1 MSNGFTKSWLRW
13 RYRLFFGIAVLVL
26 LPNFYR
32 NHGAV
37 VDSAYYT
44 DWQTRY
50 DRLIVAR
57 LVKTRQDGFFSAGG
71 LMGLGDVT
79 EIGYESR
86 TNRHQFNTYFNNE
99 KFETYYVYKSN

>member
-1 MSNGFTKSWLRW
+1 MFDFDPQQKVNKMPRGRFIPI
-13 RYRLFFGIAVLVL
+13 LFFLASTLLL

-32 NHGAV
+32 NEWSV

-50 DRLIVAR
+50 DRLVVAR

-71 LMGLGDVT
+71 LMGLGDET
-79 EIGYESR
+79 KMGYESK
-86 TNRHQFNTYFNNE
+86 TNNHQFNS
-99 KFETYYVYKSN
+99 YYKQGIFK